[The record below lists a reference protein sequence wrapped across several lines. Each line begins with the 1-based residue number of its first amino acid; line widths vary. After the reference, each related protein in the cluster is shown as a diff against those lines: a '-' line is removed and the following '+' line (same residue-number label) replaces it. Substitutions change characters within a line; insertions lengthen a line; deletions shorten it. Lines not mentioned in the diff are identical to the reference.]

1 MKILTQIRLYL
12 VISLLAF
19 FGLLINYINQ
29 KDELLKCQ
37 TDKGYVEGGDIQKA
51 ELIQTIDSLKNEM
64 FVMEIELNRYEVAYE
79 IFLKRNPKAAKQY
92 GTIISDET
100 E

>member
-19 FGLLINYINQ
+19 LCLVIKYINQ

-37 TDKGYVEGGDIQKA
+37 TDKGFVEGGDIQKA

-64 FVMEIELNRYEVAYE
+64 FIMEIELNRGEVAYN
-79 IFLKRNPKAAKQY
+79 IFLKRNPKAAEQY

>member
-19 FGLLINYINQ
+19 LCLVIQYINQ

-37 TDKGYVEGGDIQKA
+37 TDKGFVEGGDIQKA

-64 FVMEIELNRYEVAYE
+64 FVMGIELNRYEVAYE

>member
-64 FVMEIELNRYEVAYE
+64 FVMGIELNRYEVAYE

>member
-19 FGLLINYINQ
+19 LCLVIKYINQ

-37 TDKGYVEGGDIQKA
+37 TDKGFVEGGDIQKA

-64 FVMEIELNRYEVAYE
+64 FIMEIELNRYEVAYN
-79 IFLKRNPKAAKQY
+79 IFLKRNPKAAEQY